1 MRRTDILLS
10 PAFLLGLLV
19 LLANDFI
26 FKYQFHNALT
36 GKLSDIAGLF
46 IFPLFIAAVLRRHSK
61 HVFVGVALFFICW
74 KSPLSNGL
82 LELMSSVSGLSFGR
96 VVDYTDLLCLPVLIL
111 SYLYLKSDYLQL
123 QVSRT
128 LIMVVSAFAFMAT
141 SQRKPISYQ
150 ERHLREE
157 GYQVLISKVGHVLPS
172 GRLQFCLSN
181 DARFE
186 TYDSYG
192 DTMLIF
198 LKKDSADR
206 APLVFEFCY
215 LKNGDARLTKLL
227 AKGIVPDENKMFGL
241 LNNEIT
247 KSQLAFEKLQAQKAK
262 VNMLLKLVAKY
273 QRDRSDDREIFLIDT
288 LLNYATPEFISEHQL
303 YEVKADI
310 LIAHYNSAYKEEIM
324 TLFDRQD
331 SLDHRYGRSQ
341 YSVNRYG
348 KRLDFYELI
357 KKDSLE
363 KADQKYR
370 KSPDR

>member
-61 HVFVGVALFFICW
+61 PVFVGVALFFIYW
-74 KSPLSNGL
+74 KSPLSESLINA
-82 LELMSSVSGLSFGR
+82 LSFISGMYFER
-96 VVDYTDLLCLPVLIL
+96 VVDYSDLLCLPVLIL

-141 SQRKPISYQ
+141 SQRKPMSYR
-150 ERHLREE
+150 EHHLREE
-157 GYQVLISKVGHVLPS
+157 GYQVHISKVGHVLPS

-181 DARFE
+181 DASFE
-186 TYDSYG
+186 TYDGYG

-227 AKGIVPDENKMFGL
+227 AKGIVPDENKMFDL

-247 KSQLAFEKLQAQKAK
+247 KSQLAFEKLQAQRSKA
-262 VNMLLKLVAKY
+262 NALLKLVVKY
-273 QRDRSDDREIFLIDT
+273 QHDHSDNREIFLIDT
-288 LLNYATPEFISEHQL
+288 LLNCATPDFISEHQL
-303 YEVKADI
+303 YELKADI
-310 LIAHYNSAYKEEIM
+310 MMAHYNSDCREEIM
-324 TLFDRQD
+324 RMFDRQD
-331 SLDHRYGRSQ
+331 SLDKNHGHSQ
-341 YSVNRYG
+341 YSVNRYA

-363 KADQKYR
+363 NADYKHR
-370 KSPDR
+370 KFPER